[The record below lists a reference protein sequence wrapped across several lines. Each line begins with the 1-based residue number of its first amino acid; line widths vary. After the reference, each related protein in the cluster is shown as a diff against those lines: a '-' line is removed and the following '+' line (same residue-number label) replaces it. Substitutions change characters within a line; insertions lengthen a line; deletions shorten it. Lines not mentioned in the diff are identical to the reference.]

1 MQMIRDSSA
10 EQIVQ
15 RHKQQLAQRKINY
28 GQHVKEL
35 YMPDTSAKKV
45 RQSELMLRNEFNPHI
60 KIRGRKLSLS
70 HGGARSHMRGKCLES
85 YITFISVLDRNPRS
99 QLDKY
104 S

>member
-1 MQMIRDSSA
+1 MDAARLHRQYETKVAKQVKMQMMRDSSA

-35 YMPDTSAKKV
+35 YMPDTSTKKV

-70 HGGARSHMRGKCLES
+70 HGGARS
-85 YITFISVLDRNPRS
+85 